1 MSLPN
6 PTCNARITV
15 GVDVSKATLEVVP
28 SQGAKPLVLSN
39 DEAGYAALLSELRQ
53 RDVGLVLFEATGGFE
68 LACATALQLA
78 GLAVA
83 VINPR
88 QARDFA
94 RAMGYLA
101 KTDRIDACVL
111 ADMARTLLARGDLS
125 KLVKPLPDE
134 QQLQGLVTRR
144 RQLMAMRQ
152 AQEHRMQMPGV
163 RQRCSLNTII
173 KALEREIARVDN
185 DLQAFIG
192 TNHGEMVALLDS
204 VKGVGK
210 ATISTLLAEVP
221 ELGKLSGRQV
231 SALVGVAPINRDSG
245 TMRGKRSIF
254 GGRADV
260 RRVLFM
266 VALVASRH
274 NPVIKAFYQRLL
286 AVGKPKKVALVA
298 CMRKLLTIPNAMV
311 RSRKPWDQ
319 ALHLGRFSRR
329 LLRPRRA
336 RPAPGATTVAG

>member
-15 GVDVSKATLEVVP
+15 GVDVPKATLEVAL

-134 QQLQGLVTRR
+134 QQLQLQGLVTRR

-152 AQEHRMQMPGV
+152 AEEHRMQMPGV
-163 RQRCSLNTII
+163 RQRRSLNTII

-192 TNHGEMVALLDS
+192 ANHGEMAALLDS

-210 ATISTLLAEVP
+210 AAISTLLAEVP
-221 ELGKLSGRQV
+221 ELGKLSGCQV
-231 SALVGVAPINRDSG
+231 SALVGVAPIDRDSG
-245 TMRGKRSIF
+245 TMRGKRSIC

-266 VALVASRH
+266 VALVALRH

-286 AVGKPKKVALVA
+286 AVGKSKKVALVA
-298 CMRKLLTIPNAMV
+298 CMRKLLTILNAMV

-319 ALHLGRFSRR
+319 ALHSG
-329 LLRPRRA
+329 
-336 RPAPGATTVAG
+336 

>member
-1 MSLPN
+1 MTSLPN
-6 PTCNARITV
+6 PTSDTRVTV
-15 GVDVSKATLEVVP
+15 GIDVAKATVEVAI
-28 SQGAKPLVLSN
+28 SGRQKTLALSN
-39 DEAGYAALLSELRQ
+39 DEAGYAALLAQLSSLN
-53 RDVGLVLFEATGGFE
+53 VGLVLLEATGGFE

-83 VINPR
+83 VVNPR

-101 KTDRIDACVL
+101 KTDRIDAAVL

-125 KLVKPLPDE
+125 KLVKPLPDA
-134 QQLQGLVTRR
+134 QQLELQALVTRR
-144 RQLMAMRQ
+144 RQLMAMKL
-152 AQEHRMQMPGV
+152 AEDHRMKMPGV
-163 RQRCSLNTII
+163 RQRRSLNTII
-173 KALEREIARVDN
+173 KALDREIARVDK
-185 DLQAFIG
+185 DLQAFVG
-192 TNHGEMVALLDS
+192 ANHAELATLLDS

-221 ELGKLSGRQV
+221 ELGKLSGREV

-254 GGRADV
+254 GGRPDV

-266 VALVASRH
+266 AALVASRH

-286 AVGKPKKVALVA
+286 AAGKPKKVALVA
-298 CMRKLLTIPNAMV
+298 CMRKLLTILNAMV
-311 RSRKPWDQ
+311 RSGKPWDQ
-319 ALHLGRFSRR
+319 ALHLG
-329 LLRPRRA
+329 
-336 RPAPGATTVAG
+336 

>member
-1 MSLPN
+1 MTSLPS
-6 PTCNARITV
+6 PTSDARITV
-15 GVDVSKATLEVVP
+15 GVDVSKATLEVAL
-28 SQGAKPLVLSN
+28 SEGARSLVLPN
-39 DEAGYAALLSELRQ
+39 DEAGCAALLSELREL
-53 RDVGLVLFEATGGFE
+53 DVGLVLFEATGGFE

-101 KTDRIDACVL
+101 KTDRIDAAVL
-111 ADMARTLLARGDLS
+111 ADMARTLLARSDLS
-125 KLVKPLPDE
+125 KLVKPLPDA
-134 QQLQGLVTRR
+134 QQLELQGLVTRR
-144 RQLMAMRQ
+144 RQLIAMKL
-152 AQEHRMQMPGV
+152 AEDHRMKMPGV
-163 RQRCSLNTII
+163 RQRRSLNTII
-173 KALEREIARVDN
+173 KALDREIARVDK
-185 DLQAFIG
+185 DLQAFVG
-192 TNHGEMVALLDS
+192 ANHAELAALLDS

-221 ELGKLSGRQV
+221 ELGKLSGREV

-254 GGRADV
+254 GGRPDV

-266 VALVASRH
+266 AALVASRH

-286 AVGKPKKVALVA
+286 AAGKPKKVALVA
-298 CMRKLLTIPNAMV
+298 CMRKLLTILNAMV

-319 ALHLGRFSRR
+319 ALHLG
-329 LLRPRRA
+329 
-336 RPAPGATTVAG
+336 